1 MTQDRARERDVLP
14 RRLALALLALFA
26 VCAPDTVAA
35 QARET
40 REQVNGWFV
49 LNNEL
54 QLTPRW
60 YIDSD
65 LNLRRSG
72 PYDELAQVLPRV
84 SFRFQPM
91 APLRFSW
98 GYAFAETWPYGK
110 LPVAYRAPE
119 HRMWE
124 QVQLGQSIGRV
135 GIAHRY
141 RLEQRWLGH
150 VVEENGDTHVADWV
164 RTNRAR
170 YRALATIPL
179 QGRTL
184 DNGEFYATAGD
195 EVFINWGANVQR
207 NVLDQ
212 NRLQASLGRRFS
224 KSLRLE
230 LGYLEQLIQK
240 SDGRRLERNDTIVLS
255 AYTAFSLVDA
265 PPAAPAR

>member
-1 MTQDRARERDVLP
+1 MTQGRRAVFRG
-14 RRLALALLALFA
+14 LALATAALLVVWVPRSAG
-26 VCAPDTVAA
+26 A
-35 QARET
+35 QARQT
-40 REQVNGWFV
+40 REQ
-49 LNNEL
+49 LNAWLALNTEV
-54 QLTPRW
+54 QLSPKW
-60 YIDSD
+60 YIDGD
-65 LNLRRSG
+65 LSIRRSG
-72 PYDELAQVLPRV
+72 PVDEMAQILPRV
-84 SFRFQPM
+84 SLRFQPM
-91 APLRFSW
+91 SPLRFSW
-98 GYAFAETWPYGK
+98 GYAFVETWPYGK

-135 GIAHRY
+135 GVTHRY

-150 VVEENGDTHVADWV
+150 VVEESGDTHVADWV
-164 RTNRAR
+164 RTNRVR

-184 DNGEFYATAGD
+184 DDGEYYATAGD
-195 EVFINWGANVQR
+195 EVFINWGANIQR

-240 SDGRRLERNDTIVLS
+240 SDGRRLERNHTIVLGV
-255 AYTAFSLVDA
+255 YTAFSA
-265 PPAAPAR
+265 MGAPAPGAKR